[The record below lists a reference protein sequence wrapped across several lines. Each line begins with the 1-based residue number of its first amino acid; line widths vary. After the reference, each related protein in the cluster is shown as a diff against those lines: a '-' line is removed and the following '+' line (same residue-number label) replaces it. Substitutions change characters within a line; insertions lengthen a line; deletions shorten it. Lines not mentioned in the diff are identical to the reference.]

1 MEALPKTVNPKVL
14 VGIDTA
20 DDAGVYQLTDDLAIV
35 QTLDFI
41 TPIVDDAYAFGAIA
55 AANSVSDI
63 YAMGATPVTGLNI
76 VGYPTGEVEPALVAD
91 ILRGGYDKL
100 SEAGVAV
107 IGGHTVD
114 NPSLIYGIV
123 AVGVIH
129 PQRIVTNA
137 GAKVGDALILT
148 KPLGT
153 GVINQGIKTDKT
165 PPEVIERAVEVMA
178 TLNKA
183 AAEAMVEVGV
193 NACTDVTGFGF
204 LGHLREMLVASQV
217 SARIKVSQVPFIDGV
232 MELAEQKLFPGGSR
246 SNRRFVEPFIHW
258 SDGVPETVRMLLCD
272 AQTSG
277 GLLISV
283 AKEKLDALLNAM
295 QKRGVR
301 WAAVVGEITGDEIG
315 TVSVEP

>member
-1 MEALPKTVNPKVL
+1 ML
-14 VGIDTA
+14 VGIDTS
-20 DDAGVYQLTDDLAIV
+20 DDAGVYQLTDGVAIV

-63 YAMGATPVTGLNI
+63 YAMGAIPVTGLNI
-76 VGYPTGEVEPALVAD
+76 VGYPTGEVEPELVAE

-100 SEAGVAV
+100 AEAGVAV
-107 IGGHTVD
+107 IGGHTID
-114 NPSLIYGIV
+114 NPSLLYGVV
-123 AVGVIH
+123 ATGVIH

-137 GAKVGDALILT
+137 GAKFGDALVLT

-153 GVINQGIKTDKT
+153 GVINQGIKSAKT
-165 PPEVIERAVEVMA
+165 PSEVIERAIDVMA

-193 NACTDVTGFGF
+193 NACTDVTGFGL

-217 SARIKVSQVPFIDGV
+217 GARIFASQVPFIDGV
-232 MELAEQKLFPGGSR
+232 MGLAEQKLFPGGSR
-246 SNRRFVEPFIHW
+246 SNRRFVEPFIQW

-283 AKEKLDALLNAM
+283 AKEKLNALLNAM

-301 WAAVVGEITGDEIG
+301 WASVIGEIVESHAGE
-315 TVSVEP
+315 VSVEP